1 MFTDIISNV
10 ANNGMMFAVFAAMC
24 TFAVFIGEIDLRNRE
39 ISVLKGDKE
48 ALQADVDR
56 LRAERDVAE
65 DRCEELEADKEELKD
80 AMDKDAHVT
89 AARDELDDE
98 RKARRDDAER
108 YEDQIHQKNEIVVVM
123 LVFGFTTLFIGA
135 MLSLVVILKS
145 SGHIH

>member
-10 ANNGMMFAVFAAMC
+10 ANNGVFFAAFAVMC
-24 TFAVFIGEIDLRNRE
+24 AFAVFIGEIDLRNRE
-39 ISVLKGDKE
+39 ISVLKGEKE
-48 ALQADVDR
+48 VLEDDVDR
-56 LRAERDVAE
+56 ICAERDAAE

-80 AMDKDAHVT
+80 AMDKDAHVMQ
-89 AARDELDDE
+89 ARDELDDE

-123 LVFGFTTLFIGA
+123 LVFGFTVLVIGA